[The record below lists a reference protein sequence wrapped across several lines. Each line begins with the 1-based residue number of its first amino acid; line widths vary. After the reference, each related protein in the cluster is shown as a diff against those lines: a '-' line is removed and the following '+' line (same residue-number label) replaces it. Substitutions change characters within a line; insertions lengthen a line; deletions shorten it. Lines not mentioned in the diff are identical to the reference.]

1 MKNLFFTLV
10 FTTFLLQSLDA
21 QVAQGNL
28 LAGGSLSFSSEKDSE
43 SKVTTFQFSPAIGY
57 FFADKF
63 AGGLRSSFSSM
74 KMEDVD
80 AVTDLMVGPFVRY
93 YLLPKENKVNLLA
106 DADFLFGSA
115 KLGDN
120 TLSQNAFSVSAGP
133 VVFLNKHTGMEFK
146 LGYSSSKLEDFTDRT
161 NAFNIL
167 IGFQIHLGDG
177 K

>member
-1 MKNLFFTLV
+1 MKNLLFTLFLASV
-10 FTTFLLQSLDA
+10 FIQPLDA
-21 QVAQGNL
+21 QVAKGNL
-28 LAGGSLSFSSEKDSE
+28 LAGGSLSFSSEKNSE
-43 SKVTTFQFSPAIGY
+43 SKITTFQFSPAIGY

-74 KMEDVD
+74 KMEGID
-80 AVTDLMVGPFVRY
+80 AVTDLVLGPFVRY

-167 IGFQIHLGDG
+167 IGFQIHLDNG

>member
-10 FTTFLLQSLDA
+10 FTTLLWQSLDA
-21 QVAQGNL
+21 QVTKGNL
-28 LAGGSLSFSSEKDSE
+28 LAGGSLNFSSEKDSE
-43 SKVTTFQFSPAIGY
+43 SKVTNFQFSPAFGY
-57 FFADKF
+57 FFADKL

-74 KMEDVD
+74 KMEGID
-80 AVTDLMVGPFVRY
+80 AVTDLVVGPFVRY
-93 YLLPKENKVNLLA
+93 YLLPKENNVNLLA

-120 TLSQNAFSVSAGP
+120 TLSQNTFSFSAGP

-146 LGYSSSKLEDFTDRT
+146 LGFSSSKLEDFTDRT
-161 NAFNIL
+161 NTFNIL
-167 IGFQIHLGDG
+167 IGFQMHLGDG